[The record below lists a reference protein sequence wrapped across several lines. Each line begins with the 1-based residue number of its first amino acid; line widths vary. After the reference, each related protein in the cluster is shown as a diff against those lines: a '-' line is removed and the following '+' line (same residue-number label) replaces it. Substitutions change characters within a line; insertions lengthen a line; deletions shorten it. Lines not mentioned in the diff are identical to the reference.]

1 MPMFPKRRADVTT
14 RDVNGETLILDRKH
28 EEVHQLN
35 NTASYVWQ
43 RCDGKTSVAEIARS
57 MAHDF
62 CIQPADVEADVAV
75 LIDQLSVLR
84 LLEPE

>member
-1 MPMFPKRRADVTT
+1 MFPKRRADITT

-43 RCDGKTSVAEIARS
+43 RCDGKTSVAEIALS

-62 CIQPADVEADVAV
+62 CAEPGDVEQDVAG
-75 LIDQLSVLR
+75 LITQFSALR

>member
-1 MPMFPKRRADVTT
+1 MFPKRRVDVTT

-43 RCDGKTSVAEIARS
+43 RCDGKTSVAEIVLS

-62 CIQPADVEADVAV
+62 GAEPADVERDVAG
-75 LIDQLSVLR
+75 LIAQFSVLH
-84 LLEPE
+84 LLESE